1 MNFYKY
7 YTVNEYNLNAIKEK
21 YFYCSRPS
29 QLNDLFDCRI
39 PIEYHNKTDE
49 ELLEWIRCNGGDWLS
64 GLLPSYKFPYNT
76 VEELKESINN
86 GTFEQY
92 FYNAFNSK
100 EIDSFHVF
108 SLTNTYKNQVLWA
121 TYTNNQG
128 ICVEFEANQLQEIK
142 RINPY
147 INCKAEYGLQVLD
160 FPNTRE
166 YSYSIINDTKFL
178 NLFNVEYNFK
188 PIEKFDIISDKYMIA
203 SPQTD
208 LVDIYPSITQN
219 LITKN
224 SDWSYENEYRGI
236 FRTYGKEDKIF
247 DNKIYYSEEII
258 KSITFAYN
266 AKKEKIEEVLKAVN
280 EANFNH
286 KIDFYIIKPNYSTKS
301 IERYPI
307 TVEELQEINN
317 EK

>member
-7 YTVNEYNLNAIKEK
+7 YEINKYNFHALKEK

-39 PIEYHNKTDE
+39 PIEYLNKTDE
-49 ELLEWIRCNGGDWLS
+49 ELLSWIRCNGGDWLS
-64 GLLPSYKFPYNT
+64 GLLPSYTFPYNS
-76 VEELKESINN
+76 VEELKKSFYD

-92 FYNAFNSK
+92 FYKNFNSK
-100 EIDSFHVF
+100 EIDSFHVY

-128 ICVEFEANQLQEIK
+128 FCIEFEAYKLPIVK
-142 RINPY
+142 LINPF
-147 INCKAEYGLQVLD
+147 INSKAEYGLKILNL
-160 FPNTRE
+160 PNTRD
-166 YSYSIINDTKFL
+166 YSYSIINNETYL

-203 SPQTD
+203 SPQSD

-224 SDWSYENEYRGI
+224 SDWSYENEFRGI
-236 FRTYGKEDKIF
+236 FRTFGKEDREF
-247 DNKIYYSEEII
+247 DNKIYYSEEIV
-258 KSITFAYN
+258 KSITFAN
-266 AKKEKIEEVLKAVN
+266 NIKKSDIQEVLKSIN

-286 KIDFYIIKPNYSTKS
+286 KIDLFIIKPDYSTKS

-307 TVEELQEINN
+307 TIEELKEYNN
-317 EK
+317 E

>member
-7 YTVNEYNLNAIKEK
+7 YSINKYNLSTIKEK

-39 PIEYHNKTDE
+39 PIEYKNKTDE
-49 ELLEWIRCNGGDWLS
+49 ELLEWIRYNGGDWLS
-64 GLLPSYKFPYNT
+64 GLIPGYNFPYNT
-76 VEELKESINN
+76 VEELKQSFNN
-86 GTFEQY
+86 GIFEKY
-92 FYNAFNSK
+92 FYDTFNSK

-128 ICVEFEANQLQEIK
+128 FCVEFEATKLPELK
-142 RINPY
+142 KINPY
-147 INCKAEYGLQVLD
+147 INSKAEYGLQVLN
-160 FPNTRE
+160 FPKTRD
-166 YSYSIINDTKFL
+166 YSYSIINNKKYL

-203 SPQTD
+203 SPQSD
-208 LVDIYPSITQN
+208 LVDNLPSITQN

-236 FRTYGKEDKIF
+236 FRTYGKEDREF
-247 DNKIYYSEEII
+247 DNKIYYSENIV
-258 KSITFAYN
+258 KSITFAN
-266 AKKEKIEEVLKAVN
+266 KIQNKDIQDVLDAIN

-286 KIDFYIIKPNYSTKS
+286 KIDLYIIKPNYSTKS

-307 TVEELQEINN
+307 TIEELKEIDN